1 VSATARVSAALW
13 RRAWLRATLTLTPPL
28 AWFLVIYLASLVLM
42 LVTAFWTVNPFTNVL
57 EHNWSFAN
65 FSQLFSPTYGTIIAR
80 TTEMAGLVT
89 ATDIALALPFAYR
102 SLDVGVRAI
111 DLRTL
116 VDAARSLGA
125 SWFTLIT
132 RVILPNV
139 RTAVLTAA
147 YKRAVEAGH
156 AGGDADSEPGT
167 VVLDFAA
174 VDYINSTGI
183 ALIVSV
189 LARARAER
197 RKVVASGLS
206 AHYREI
212 FDITRLSDF
221 IELFPDLD
229 HAVSQLTRPAA

>member
-1 VSATARVSAALW
+1 MASTCEATTRAVPGAAVIELSGEVDGSAADV
-13 RRAWLRATLTLTPPL
+13 LT
-28 AWFLVIYLASLVLM
+28 
-42 LVTAFWTVNPFTNVL
+42 
-57 EHNWSFAN
+57 
-65 FSQLFSPTYGTIIAR
+65 
-80 TTEMAGLVT
+80 
-89 ATDIALALPFAYR
+89 DAYQQA
-102 SLDVGVRAI
+102 VGS
-111 DLRTL
+111 
-116 VDAARSLGA
+116 DAA
-125 SWFTLIT
+125 
-132 RVILPNV
+132 V
-139 RTAVLTAA
+139 
-147 YKRAVEAGH
+147 
-156 AGGDADSEPGT
+156 GT

-229 HAVSQLTRPAA
+229 GAVSQLTGPAA

>member
-1 VSATARVSAALW
+1 MCEATTRALPGAAVIELRGEVDGSAA
-13 RRAWLRATLTLTPPL
+13 
-28 AWFLVIYLASLVLM
+28 
-42 LVTAFWTVNPFTNVL
+42 
-57 EHNWSFAN
+57 
-65 FSQLFSPTYGTIIAR
+65 
-80 TTEMAGLVT
+80 
-89 ATDIALALPFAYR
+89 
-102 SLDVGVRAI
+102 
-111 DLRTL
+111 
-116 VDAARSLGA
+116 
-125 SWFTLIT
+125 
-132 RVILPNV
+132 
-139 RTAVLTAA
+139 AVLTAA
-147 YKRAVEAGH
+147 YERAVH
-156 AGGDADSEPGT
+156 AGVAGAPSPDPGDLGT

-229 HAVSQLTRPAA
+229 HAVSQLTGPAA

>member
-1 VSATARVSAALW
+1 MTSMCEATTRVLPGAAVIELAGEGDGSAA
-13 RRAWLRATLTLTPPL
+13 
-28 AWFLVIYLASLVLM
+28 
-42 LVTAFWTVNPFTNVL
+42 
-57 EHNWSFAN
+57 E
-65 FSQLFSPTYGTIIAR
+65 
-80 TTEMAGLVT
+80 
-89 ATDIALALPFAYR
+89 
-102 SLDVGVRAI
+102 
-111 DLRTL
+111 
-116 VDAARSLGA
+116 
-125 SWFTLIT
+125 
-132 RVILPNV
+132 
-139 RTAVLTAA
+139 VLTGA
-147 YKRAVEAGH
+147 YKRAVA
-156 AGGDADSEPGT
+156 ASADSADIGT

-229 HAVSQLTRPAA
+229 GAVSQLGTA

>member
-1 VSATARVSAALW
+1 MTSACEATTRVLPGVAVIELSGEVDGSAA
-13 RRAWLRATLTLTPPL
+13 
-28 AWFLVIYLASLVLM
+28 
-42 LVTAFWTVNPFTNVL
+42 TV
-57 EHNWSFAN
+57 
-65 FSQLFSPTYGTIIAR
+65 
-80 TTEMAGLVT
+80 
-89 ATDIALALPFAYR
+89 
-102 SLDVGVRAI
+102 
-111 DLRTL
+111 
-116 VDAARSLGA
+116 LGA
-125 SWFTLIT
+125 AYE
-132 RVILPNV
+132 
-139 RTAVLTAA
+139 RTVTEGPGDLT
-147 YKRAVEAGH
+147 
-156 AGGDADSEPGT
+156 T

-229 HAVSQLTRPAA
+229 RAVSQITHPVA

>member
-1 VSATARVSAALW
+1 MTSMCEATTRALPGAAVIELRGEVDGSAA
-13 RRAWLRATLTLTPPL
+13 
-28 AWFLVIYLASLVLM
+28 
-42 LVTAFWTVNPFTNVL
+42 
-57 EHNWSFAN
+57 
-65 FSQLFSPTYGTIIAR
+65 
-80 TTEMAGLVT
+80 
-89 ATDIALALPFAYR
+89 
-102 SLDVGVRAI
+102 
-111 DLRTL
+111 
-116 VDAARSLGA
+116 
-125 SWFTLIT
+125 
-132 RVILPNV
+132 
-139 RTAVLTAA
+139 AVLNAA
-147 YKRAVEAGH
+147 YERAVEAGH
-156 AGGDADSEPGT
+156 AARDAAGGDPGT

-229 HAVSQLTRPAA
+229 RAVSQLTGPAA

>member
-1 VSATARVSAALW
+1 MTSMCEATTRVLPGAAVIELRGEVDGSAA
-13 RRAWLRATLTLTPPL
+13 
-28 AWFLVIYLASLVLM
+28 
-42 LVTAFWTVNPFTNVL
+42 
-57 EHNWSFAN
+57 
-65 FSQLFSPTYGTIIAR
+65 
-80 TTEMAGLVT
+80 
-89 ATDIALALPFAYR
+89 
-102 SLDVGVRAI
+102 
-111 DLRTL
+111 
-116 VDAARSLGA
+116 
-125 SWFTLIT
+125 
-132 RVILPNV
+132 
-139 RTAVLTAA
+139 AVLTAA
-147 YKRAVEAGH
+147 YERAVEAGH
-156 AGGDADSEPGT
+156 ADREAADGDPGT

-229 HAVSQLTRPAA
+229 HAVSQLTGPAA